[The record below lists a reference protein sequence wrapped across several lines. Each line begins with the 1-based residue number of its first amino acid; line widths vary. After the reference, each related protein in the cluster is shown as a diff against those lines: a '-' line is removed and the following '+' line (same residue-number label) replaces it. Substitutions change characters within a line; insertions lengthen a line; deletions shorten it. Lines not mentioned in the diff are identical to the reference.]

1 MIYAIVAVDM
11 YITDVP
17 TLTREGKLSHLCT
30 LLRESY
36 RQNGKVKN
44 RTLAN
49 LTHCN
54 PKEVDAMRL
63 TLKYKDDLT
72 VLRSVEDIELE
83 QGMSVGAAWAVYA
96 ELNQAGFHYI
106 TAITRP
112 EIEKL
117 LKTGVFQMGLF
128 DRDICEV
135 EDEGIRY
142 ILRRNPQRAEEI
154 AQTRKEK
161 RESIERWC
169 QKKTAYL
176 AGHPRAKVAKA
187 LDEVSERIRRLKI
200 SGWLKVEGGRR

>member
-1 MIYAIVAVDM
+1 M

-128 DRDICEV
+128 DKDISKPTIHAV
-135 EDEGIRY
+135 LNEDGYQRSEFLPSY
-142 ILRRNPQRAEEI
+142 PQPWECGSEI
-154 AQTRKEK
+154 T
-161 RESIERWC
+161 
-169 QKKTAYL
+169 
-176 AGHPRAKVAKA
+176 
-187 LDEVSERIRRLKI
+187 
-200 SGWLKVEGGRR
+200 